1 MGSSIDT
8 AVRAVV
14 EGGLRLVRDG
24 LVEGTAGN
32 VSVREGDLVAVSP
45 SSIAY
50 ELIRPEDVCVLDLD
64 GTIVSRADGPRPST
78 ETGMHLQVY
87 RETDAGAVVHHHGL
101 ASVAVSTVVDV
112 LPALHYYIARLGG
125 PVRVAAYAR
134 YGTDQ
139 LARNVLLALEGRTA
153 ALMANHGAITYAG
166 SLDAAF
172 DKALLLEWLC
182 RLQVTA
188 ASMGAPR
195 ALSEPDMAEVA
206 SAFYGGRSS

>member
-1 MGSSIDT
+1 MITTVGRLDSRTARVPESSRVTGVSTMGSSIDA

-45 SSIAY
+45 SS
-50 ELIRPEDVCVLDLD
+50 
-64 GTIVSRADGPRPST
+64 T
-78 ETGMHLQVY
+78 EAGMHLRIY

-139 LARNVLLALEGRTA
+139 LAHNVLLALEGRTA
-153 ALMANHGAITYAG
+153 ALMANHGAITYG
-166 SLDAAF
+166 DSLDAAF

-195 ALSEPDMAEVA
+195 ALSEVDMAEVA
-206 SAFYGGRSS
+206 TAFYGGRSS